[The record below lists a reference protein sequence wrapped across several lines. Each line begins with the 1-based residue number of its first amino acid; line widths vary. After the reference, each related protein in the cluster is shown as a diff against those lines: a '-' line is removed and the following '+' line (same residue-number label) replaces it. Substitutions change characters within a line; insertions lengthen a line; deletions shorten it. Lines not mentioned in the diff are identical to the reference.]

1 MKTKLAKKDLRE
13 FAYVLGFGLPLIV
26 GFLIP
31 IIFGHQIR
39 VWTIWAGM
47 IFLLIGIIKPTILHY
62 LYIAWMKLGEV
73 LGLIN
78 GQLILGL
85 VFILVLLP
93 ISFFM
98 KITGYDPL
106 RKKRY
111 NVSTFREQNQ
121 EKRID
126 LKKIF

>member
-13 FAYVLGFGLPLIV
+13 FAYVLGIGLPLIV

-39 VWTIWAGM
+39 LWTLWAGI

-78 GQLILGL
+78 GQLI
-85 VFILVLLP
+85 FRTCFYICSTPNLL
-93 ISFFM
+93 FHEN
-98 KITGYDPL
+98 YW
-106 RKKRY
+106 
-111 NVSTFREQNQ
+111 V
-121 EKRID
+121 
-126 LKKIF
+126 

>member
-62 LYIAWMKLGEV
+62 LYIAWMKLGEI

-78 GQLILGL
+78 SQLILGI
-85 VFILVLLP
+85 VFILVLIP